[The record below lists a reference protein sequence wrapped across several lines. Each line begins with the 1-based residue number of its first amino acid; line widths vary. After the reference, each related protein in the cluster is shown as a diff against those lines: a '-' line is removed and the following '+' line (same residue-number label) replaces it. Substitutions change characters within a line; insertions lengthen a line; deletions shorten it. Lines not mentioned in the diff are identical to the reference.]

1 MTRSDDMP
9 DEISHFEQ
17 SEIKAY
23 IEKHHTAMLTVMFT
37 DIENY
42 TDLTERQ
49 GDAYV
54 AQLRQHHD
62 QLLQSIIEQ
71 DGSGMV
77 VKFIGDAVMAVFSE
91 PSMSVKRAIA
101 IQQGVD
107 AFNRDHPEFENIA
120 VRIGLHVGQIA
131 VEDQV
136 QMDIFGRH
144 VNRAARV
151 ESLAAG
157 GQILATYPVWDSA
170 KGWIAASDEIKFK
183 AHGAYR
189 LKGIPDPVDIYEV
202 YLPSRGQPVAPK
214 KGRVSRYSQRLK
226 WLNLAIVALLLVFV
240 GAQYLTQQELA
251 LKTEVS
257 APVYIGDQLIEWGE
271 ADAEGYREVIN
282 DLPLGDYWLRYQVS
296 SQLAYAAP
304 LALERKRTRLV
315 PEFQEYAL
323 PSLKFRQPMARPAAS
338 TERAFSFAIS
348 GLESISGKWRLTV
361 SSATLA
367 NGQVSYSVTWLVEVS
382 APNAQSFSGQ
392 TQLDHQ
398 PGDSMVRFAPLPV
411 ADYGSLQLSLDGFVA
426 QDLIDLA
433 LKWEYPG

>member
-1 MTRSDDMP
+1 MTRSNDMH
-9 DEISHFEQ
+9 DEISTLEQ
-17 SEIKAY
+17 GEIKAY

-42 TDLTERQ
+42 TDLTERK

-91 PSMSVKRAIA
+91 PSMSVKRAVA

-107 AFNRDHPEFENIA
+107 AFNRDHPEFEDIA

-170 KGWIAASDEIKFK
+170 KGWIAASDEIQFK

-214 KGRVSRYSQRLK
+214 KGRVSRYSRRLK
-226 WLNLAIVALLLVFV
+226 WLNLTIVALLLVFV

-251 LKTEVS
+251 LKADIS
-257 APVYIGDQLIEWGE
+257 APLYVGDQLIEWGE
-271 ADAEGYREVIN
+271 PDAEGYREVIN
-282 DLPLGDYWLRYQVS
+282 ELPLGDYWLSYQVS
-296 SQLAYAAP
+296 SQLAYGAP
-304 LALERKRTRLV
+304 LAFERKRSRLI
-315 PEFQEYAL
+315 PAFEEYTL
-323 PSLKFRQPMARPAAS
+323 PSLKFRQPMDSPKGVA
-338 TERAFSFAIS
+338 ERAFSFDFRAD
-348 GLESISGKWRLTV
+348 ESVTGKWRLTV
-361 SSATLA
+361 SSATRD
-367 NGQVSYSVTWLVEVS
+367 NGEVQYSIDWLVEIS
-382 APNAQSFSGQ
+382 APNAQSFEGQ
-392 TQLDHQ
+392 TQMSHQ
-398 PGDSMVRFAPLPV
+398 PGDSMERFAPVPV
-411 ADYGSLQLSLDGFVA
+411 GAYGALQLSLDGFVA
-426 QDLIDLA
+426 KDLIDLA
-433 LKWEYPG
+433 LKWQYPG